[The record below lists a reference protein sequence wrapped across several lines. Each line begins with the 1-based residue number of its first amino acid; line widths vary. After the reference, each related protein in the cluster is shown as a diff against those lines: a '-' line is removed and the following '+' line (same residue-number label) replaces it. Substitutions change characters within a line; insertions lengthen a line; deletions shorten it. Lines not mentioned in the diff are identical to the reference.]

1 MGLFNNL
8 MSKILGHAAPA
19 PAKGPQ
25 TAAAAPTSSSM
36 QAAGATAQPTAA
48 ATPPVAA
55 GAPTSQPA
63 AAPAAPVV
71 DVAAVLN
78 DMARKNPEKLDWRKS
93 IVDLMKLTGMDS
105 SLGARKQ
112 LATELH
118 YTGDMNDSA
127 SMNVWLHKQVLV
139 KLAENGGKVPPELL
153 S

>member
-8 MSKILGHAAPA
+8 MSKIFGHAAPA
-19 PAKGPQ
+19 AAKGPQ
-25 TAAAAPTSSSM
+25 TAAAAPTTSST
-36 QAAGATAQPTAA
+36 QAAGATAQPTA
-48 ATPPVAA
+48 P
-55 GAPTSQPA
+55 APRCCGS
-63 AAPAAPVV
+63 APVV

-78 DMARKNPEKLDWRKS
+78 DMAKKNPEKLDWRKS
-93 IVDLMKLTGMDS
+93 IVDLMKLVDMDS

>member
-8 MSKILGHAAPA
+8 MSKIFGHAAPA
-19 PAKGPQ
+19 AAKGPQ
-25 TAAAAPTSSSM
+25 TAAAAPTTSST

-48 ATPPVAA
+48 PV
-55 GAPTSQPA
+55 P
-63 AAPAAPVV
+63 PVV

-78 DMARKNPEKLDWRKS
+78 DMAKKNPEKLDWRKS
-93 IVDLMKLTGMDS
+93 IVDLMKLVDMDS

-118 YTGDMNDSA
+118 YAGDMNDSA

>member
-8 MSKILGHAAPA
+8 MSKIFGHAAPA
-19 PAKGPQ
+19 AAKGPQ
-25 TAAAAPTSSSM
+25 TAAAAPTTSST

-48 ATPPVAA
+48 PV
-55 GAPTSQPA
+55 P
-63 AAPAAPVV
+63 PVV

-78 DMARKNPEKLDWRKS
+78 DMAKKNPEKLDWRKS
-93 IVDLMKLTGMDS
+93 IVDLMKLVDMDS

-118 YTGDMNDSA
+118 YPGDMNDSA